1 MKGALGYKCICGN
14 QPSLAF
20 CAVEAAAFAWLMEI
34 ASGGFAACLFFFVRG
49 KARPTRESKTLLL
62 EEGLVAR
69 LHAMTRA
76 VLVWRLAFWWTFP
89 PLAAV
94 PLLCVCVR
102 QLRGLFC
109 RTVL

>member
-1 MKGALGYKCICGN
+1 MAYGNCIRGVRGL
-14 QPSLAF
+14 P
-20 CAVEAAAFAWLMEI
+20 
-34 ASGGFAACLFFFVRG
+34 FFFVRG

-76 VLVWRLAFWWTFP
+76 VLAWRLAFWWNFL

-94 PLLCVCVR
+94 PLLCVCVCVR